1 MKNLIRTKEVED
13 AVGPLK
19 NMFEWEEH
27 CGSCDWFGDDER
39 CPFYNIVKNN
49 PDIYWEDIGCKNF
62 WD

>member
-1 MKNLIRTKEVED
+1 MKNLIRTKEVENVI
-13 AVGPLK
+13 APLEYR
-19 NMFEWEEH
+19 FEWERH
-27 CGSCDWFGDDER
+27 CGACDYFKDEER